1 MFKLYR
7 ILISSCIT
15 FLTLLIACILFALG
29 NDIFGF
35 ILCVTSAISLG
46 VSAWLHYSQVVLP
59 VKALLQIIQDNA
71 TQFLDKE
78 KDSNGKTNFDSHES
92 VLEWLSQALKVNCN
106 KSTQLQQNYDI
117 DHALLEKM
125 SEELRLM
132 QIYNEHVISIDTEHE
147 FDPET
152 VRSAFTQSEHA
163 ADYATSAFEKIY
175 MSINALG
182 QGYNSIRDN
191 SEGLKQC
198 TLDSV
203 EGVTET
209 RTQINDLALKANE
222 ITEVSKTISD
232 IASMTQLLALNA
244 SIEAARAGESGRG
257 FAVVADEVKKL
268 AEQTNAAT
276 TRITE
281 ISAAILSSSSQSAS
295 SMKEIDESI
304 SEVSQTVLGVINT
317 IDEQWSEVQTLLG
330 QMGQAAGTVSGLK
343 GILQASSSDLE
354 AHFIMLE
361 GLYQFAGESA
371 VAIRNLAKIIG
382 VEQSAF
388 DNTEKNDTQEEFPSQ
403 ESTEQAP
410 ELDVE
415 MNPIHA

>member
-1 MFKLYR
+1 
-7 ILISSCIT
+7 
-15 FLTLLIACILFALG
+15 LG
-29 NDIFGF
+29 NDIFDF

-209 RTQINDLALKANE
+209 RTKINDLALKANE
-222 ITEVSKTISD
+222 ITD
-232 IASMTQLLALNA
+232 
-244 SIEAARAGESGRG
+244 R
-257 FAVVADEVKKL
+257 
-268 AEQTNAAT
+268 
-276 TRITE
+276 
-281 ISAAILSSSSQSAS
+281 
-295 SMKEIDESI
+295 
-304 SEVSQTVLGVINT
+304 
-317 IDEQWSEVQTLLG
+317 
-330 QMGQAAGTVSGLK
+330 
-343 GILQASSSDLE
+343 
-354 AHFIMLE
+354 
-361 GLYQFAGESA
+361 
-371 VAIRNLAKIIG
+371 
-382 VEQSAF
+382 
-388 DNTEKNDTQEEFPSQ
+388 EKQDFYFN
-403 ESTEQAP
+403 
-410 ELDVE
+410 
-415 MNPIHA
+415 